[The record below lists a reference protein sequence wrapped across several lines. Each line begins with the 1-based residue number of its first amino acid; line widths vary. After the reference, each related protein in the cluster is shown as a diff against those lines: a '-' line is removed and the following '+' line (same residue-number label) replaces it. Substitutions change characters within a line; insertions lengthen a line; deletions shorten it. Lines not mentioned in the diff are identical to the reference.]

1 MKNKVIKIIS
11 LIVIVLASLT
21 VNSHASINAS
31 NQSVTSG
38 DNVTINISSTEN
50 LQNFNLSL
58 DSSSG
63 LQYQTCN
70 NSSDAAVVNSSNGK
84 IAYAT
89 AGNGTT
95 NLGTYT
101 FKAPEVSQSTNYS
114 IKFNVNGQDVF
125 ANVTVNPKNSNN
137 DTTTSNSTAQTQQTQ
152 TTKTQSEP
160 EAKFTD
166 TNKTMYSTG
175 EVNVRSSYSTSSKAV
190 GSLKEGDT
198 ITVIGTSTNGW
209 SKVKFNGQTAY
220 VKTSLLTDKKPEK
233 KSNNNFLKSLKIDGV
248 SLNPEFSKD
257 VTDYKITVGKDVE
270 SLKIDARSR
279 R

>member
-1 MKNKVIKIIS
+1 MLRSKLTKVLVLMIS
-11 LIVIVLASLT
+11 LIGFLVIGKEVYAASSSISTSSNSVKAGDTIT
-21 VNSHASINAS
+21 VTISANAASWNVNLNADGPVTALGTTSFSNAS
-31 NQSVTSG
+31 ESG
-38 DNVTINISSTEN
+38 DNENVVVGTVTYKANAEGTV
-50 LQNFNLSL
+50 NFNLTGQL
-58 DSSSG
+58 VDGNYQPTNASG
-63 LQYQTCN
+63 NAKVAISAQ
-70 NSSDAAVVNSSNGK
+70 SN
-84 IAYAT
+84 
-89 AGNGTT
+89 T
-95 NLGTYT
+95 NT
-101 FKAPEVSQSTNYS
+101 STN
-114 IKFNVNGQDVF
+114 Q
-125 ANVTVNPKNSNN
+125 
-137 DTTTSNSTAQTQQTQ
+137 TTTTTQTTQ

-175 EVNVRSSYSTSSKAV
+175 DVNVRSSYSTSSKAV

-198 ITVIGTSTNGW
+198 VTVIGTSSNGW

-248 SLNPEFSKD
+248 SLNPEFNKE
-257 VTDYKITVGKDVE
+257 TTEYKITVGNDVE